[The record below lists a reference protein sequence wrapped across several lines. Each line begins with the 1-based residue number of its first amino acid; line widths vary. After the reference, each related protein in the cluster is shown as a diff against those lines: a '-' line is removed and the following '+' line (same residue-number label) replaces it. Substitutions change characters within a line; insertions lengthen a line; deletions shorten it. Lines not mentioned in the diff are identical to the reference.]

1 MTNEL
6 AVTYEVDG
14 QTVNLSPGLVLKYML
29 GLDPERQKVNIPD
42 KEISRII
49 ALCQARNL
57 NPYTGDIVV
66 TPYTDKNGKTTC
78 SMIVTKDF
86 FTRRADAN
94 PRYKGK
100 EAGVCVLSADGR
112 PVKREGS
119 CVYKDLGERLIG
131 GWCRVHIEGREP
143 EYAEVSL
150 SEYDTQR
157 SIWKTKPG
165 TMIRK
170 VAVSQALREAFPNDF
185 NGLYEPEEMGVGEDE
200 IRKTETGTAEITE
213 VVPLY
218 ETDQNGVDWATPEQ
232 LNTMMHG
239 LNTEP
244 NEGLNPVWSPSPYD
258 VIPQPETAEQL
269 TADDWEEF

>member
-6 AVTYEVDG
+6 AVSYEVDG
-14 QTVNLSPGLVLKYML
+14 QTVNLSPVLVLKYML

-42 KEISRII
+42 KEISKII
-49 ALCQARNL
+49 ALCKARNL
-57 NPYTGDIVV
+57 NPYTGDVVV

-94 PRYKGK
+94 PHYKGK
-100 EAGVCVLSADGR
+100 EAGVCILSADGR

-119 CVYKDLGERLIG
+119 SVYKELGEKLIG
-131 GWCRVHIEGREP
+131 GWCKVFVEGREP

-150 SEYDTQR
+150 SEYDTQK
-157 SIWKTKPG
+157 SIWKAKPA

-185 NGLYEPEEMGVGEDE
+185 NGLYEPEEMGVSEEE
-200 IRKTETGTAEITE
+200 ICNTENGSAEITE

-218 ETDQNGVDWATPEQ
+218 ETDQNGIDWATPEQ
-232 LNTMMHG
+232 LNAMMNN
-239 LNTEP
+239 LNE
-244 NEGLNPVWSPSPYD
+244 ELNGTAGPVWSPNPYD
-258 VIPQPETAEQL
+258 ISQPDPAEIY
-269 TADDWEEF
+269 TDEEWEAF